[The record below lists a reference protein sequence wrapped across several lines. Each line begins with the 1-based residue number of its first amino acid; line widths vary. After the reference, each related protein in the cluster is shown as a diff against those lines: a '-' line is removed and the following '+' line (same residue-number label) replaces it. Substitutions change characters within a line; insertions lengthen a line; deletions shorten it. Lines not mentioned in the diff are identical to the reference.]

1 MVREM
6 KRNGHKSEEKEEQK
20 WVLDDCVDYKGR
32 IPLRA
37 ATGVWKAS
45 LFVLAVSMSERIT
58 YFGLGSNLIMY
69 LTRVIHQD
77 LKTATN
83 NVNYWRGATTLLPL
97 IGGYVGDAYI
107 GRFRMILFSSLLFI
121 KGLIMLTMSQFVPSL
136 KPLNND
142 ISDQTNKVH
151 EVVFY
156 LGLYSLALGTGGFRP
171 CSVSF
176 GADQF
181 DDEHLEERKE
191 KMSFFNWLTFAFSFA
206 LLLGTTVIVYVQ
218 DFVSWGVACL
228 ALAIVMALTIIAFYM
243 GIPFYRYKMKPKEN
257 PFLPILQVLIAAVRK
272 RNLSC
277 PSNHALLFE
286 VPESENSQRRLR
298 SHTSRFRFLD
308 KAAIVEEKYTEEKEN
323 PWRLAT
329 VTRVEE
335 TKLILNVVPIWL
347 TSALVGVSVAYG
359 STLFVKQSAA
369 MNLKISNSFEI
380 PPASMLSLAGFST
393 MVFVPIYDRIIV
405 PIIRK
410 VTGNER
416 GISMLRRIGIGLTLL
431 IIVMTVAALV
441 ETKRLRMVGQEV
453 VTEDGTKQEA
463 MSLMWM
469 IPQFII
475 IGIGNAFYLTGLQ
488 EYFYEEV
495 PDSMRSI
502 GMALYLSGIGV
513 GFFFSSFL
521 LTIVDYVTG
530 KIGKSWIAKDVNS
543 SRLDKLYWLMVGL
556 NTLNLFF
563 FVFIAMRYT
572 YKTVLKKATDDGSD
586 ADGVE
591 TLP

>member
-1 MVREM
+1 MVQEM

-20 WVLDDCVDYKGR
+20 WVLDDSVDYKGR
-32 IPLRA
+32 VPLRA

-45 LFVLAVSMSERIT
+45 LFVLAVSTSERIT
-58 YFGLGSNLIMY
+58 YFGLSGNLIMY

-83 NVNYWRGATTLLPL
+83 NVNYWKGATTLLPL
-97 IGGYVGDAYI
+97 IGGYVGDAYT
-107 GRFRMILFSSLLFI
+107 GRFRMILFSSLLYI
-121 KGLIMLTMSQFVPSL
+121 KGLIMLTMTQFVPSL

-171 CSVSF
+171 CSISF

-191 KMSFFNWLTFAFSFA
+191 KMSFFNWMTFSFSFA

-228 ALAIVMALTIIAFYM
+228 ALAIVMALTTIAFYF
-243 GIPFYRYKMKPKEN
+243 GIPLYRYKMKPKEN
-257 PFLPILQVLIAAVRK
+257 PLLPILQVLIAAVRK

-277 PSNHALLFE
+277 PSNPALLFE
-286 VPESENSQRRLR
+286 VPESENSQRRLL

-347 TSALVGVSVAYG
+347 TTALVGVSVAYG

-380 PPASMLSLAGFST
+380 PPASMLSLTGFVT
-393 MVFVPIYDRIIV
+393 MVFVPIYDKIIV
-405 PIIRK
+405 PILRK

-416 GISMLRRIGIGLTLL
+416 GISILRRIGIGLTLL
-431 IIVMTVAALV
+431 IIVMAYAALV
-441 ETKRLRMVGQEV
+441 ETKRLRMVGDEV
-453 VTEDGTKQEA
+453 VTEEGTKQES

-502 GMALYLSGIGV
+502 GMALYLSGMGV

-521 LTIVDYVTG
+521 LIIVDYVTG
-530 KIGKSWIAKDVNS
+530 KIGKTWIAKDVNS

-556 NTLNLFF
+556 NILNLVF

-572 YKTVLKKATDDGSD
+572 YKTVHKKATDDGSN

>member
-1 MVREM
+1 MVQEM

-45 LFVLAVSMSERIT
+45 LFVLAVSMSERIA
-58 YFGLGSNLIMY
+58 YFGLGSNLITY
-69 LTRVIHQD
+69 LTRVMHQD

-107 GRFRMILFSSLLFI
+107 
-121 KGLIMLTMSQFVPSL
+121 
-136 KPLNND
+136 
-142 ISDQTNKVH
+142 DQTNKVH

-191 KMSFFNWLTFAFSFA
+191 KMSFFNWLTFVFSFA
-206 LLLGTTVIVYVQ
+206 LLLGTTAIVYVQ

-277 PSNHALLFE
+277 PSNPALLFE
-286 VPESENSQRRLR
+286 VPESENSQRRLL

-359 STLFVKQSAA
+359 TTLFVKQSAA

-380 PPASMLSLAGFST
+380 PPASMLSLAGFVT

-405 PIIRK
+405 PIVRK

-431 IIVMTVAALV
+431 IIVMAVAALV
-441 ETKRLRMVGQEV
+441 ETKRLRMVGHEV
-453 VTEDGTKQEA
+453 VTEDGTKQET

-556 NTLNLFF
+556 NILNLFF
-563 FVFIAMRYT
+563 FLFIAMRYT
-572 YKTVLKKATDDGSD
+572 YKTVQMKATEIDGSN
-586 ADGVE
+586 ADGME